1 MYKHIYIKD
10 SKKRRKGLSLGHFT
24 DVNLWG
30 NIFHEVEY
38 VCSIP
43 ARRDSIQQRSVRP
56 DNGDVGVSNTL
67 DAQLEENLVWGT
79 HFFITIMNGY
89 KNDIKRAAC

>member
-1 MYKHIYIKD
+1 MIR
-10 SKKRRKGLSLGHFT
+10 KKRWKGLSLGHFT

-30 NIFHEVEY
+30 NTFHEVEY
-38 VCSIP
+38 VCCIS
-43 ARRDSIQQRSVRP
+43 AGRGSIQQRSVRP
-56 DNGDVGVSNTL
+56 DHGDVVVSNTL

-89 KNDIKRAAC
+89 KNGIKRVAC